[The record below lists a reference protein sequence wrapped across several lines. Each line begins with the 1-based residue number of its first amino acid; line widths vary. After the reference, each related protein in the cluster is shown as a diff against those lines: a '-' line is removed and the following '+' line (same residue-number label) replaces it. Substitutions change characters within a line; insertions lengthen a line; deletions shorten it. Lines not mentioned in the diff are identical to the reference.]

1 MLTSKINT
9 FWILHDPT
17 HGPLA
22 AQDRGLSWQC
32 CWRSTILAAPWCSG
46 AGVHAIWLLVLQQ
59 PDDVAGYFHSGLM
72 FGRSADPFD
81 LQLDDV
87 GWDLQ

>member
-1 MLTSKINT
+1 MV
-9 FWILHDPT
+9 H
-17 HGPLA
+17 HGLLA

-46 AGVHAIWLLVLQQ
+46 AGVHAIWLLVLR
-59 PDDVAGYFHSGLM
+59 
-72 FGRSADPFD
+72 RSADTFD

-87 GWDLQ
+87 G